1 LRRINIATKK
11 KVIES
16 SEQYKIVLLG
26 AGNVSLHIS
35 RHLYLAGHQVDCVW
49 SRSQKSALRVAAASG
64 SRAVSSPDEVPDDAD
79 FYLLVVSDSAI
90 EEVASIFSGR
100 KGIWMHAAGAVPLDV
115 LKAYFGEYGVLYPLQ
130 TFSTQR
136 EVVLDEVPFLVEG
149 SSPAVLEKIRSLA
162 FSLSKKVVEMNSA
175 ERLKV
180 HLAAVF
186 ANNFSNHMVTI
197 ATRFL
202 KENGADFS
210 LLEPILKETFAK
222 MLEAGPEE
230 AQSGPALRGDKETM
244 RKHLDLLG
252 EFPEWEEIYTS
263 VSRDI
268 HKK

>member
-1 LRRINIATKK
+1 LRRINIASKK

-16 SEQYKIVLLG
+16 SEQYKIVILG

-35 RHLYLAGHQVDCVW
+35 RHLYLAGHQVDCIW
-49 SRSQKSALRVAAASG
+49 SRNQNSALRVAAASG
-64 SRAVSSPDEVPDDAD
+64 SKAVSSPDEVPDDAD

-90 EEVASIFSGR
+90 EELASVFSGR

-115 LKAYFGEYGVLYPLQ
+115 LKTYFGEYGVLYPLQ
-130 TFSTQR
+130 TFSAHR
-136 EVVLDEVPFLVEG
+136 EVALDEVPFLVEG
-149 SSPAVLEKIRSLA
+149 SSPAVMKKIHSLA
-162 FSLSKKVVEMNSA
+162 FSLSEKVVEMNSA

-202 KENGADFS
+202 KENGGDFS
-210 LLEPILKETFAK
+210 LLEPILKETFRK

-230 AQSGPALRGDKETM
+230 AQTGPALRGDMETM

-252 EFPEWEEIYTS
+252 KFPEWELIYNS

-268 HKK
+268 NKK